1 MTQPS
6 FDHSV
11 PPNFP
16 PSVVSLRT
24 VPPRTIPPIHIV
36 LFGATLFTTTLAGTF
51 QAGGDPLSDPS
62 ALVLGLPFALTLLL
76 ILLSH
81 EMGHYI
87 LAASM
92 GSGPAYRISF
102 PARPSSSGLLVRS
115 FG

>member
-1 MTQPS
+1 MTQPA

-11 PPNFP
+11 PPHFSVPVGP
-16 PSVVSLRT
+16 PRPVA
-24 VPPRTIPPIHIV
+24 PRTIPRIHIV
-36 LFGATLFTTTLAGTF
+36 LFGATLLTTTLAGTF

-81 EMGHYI
+81 EMGHYL
-87 LAASM
+87 LARIHGVWASLPYFIP
-92 GSGPAYRISF
+92 GPPFFVGTFA
-102 PARPSSSGLLVRS
+102 RS